1 MHVECVESSRN
12 PDPGGGLGI
21 FAPPLTL
28 PPMNSAGLQVL
39 IVPSPEAAMERA
51 REELRVALHERP
63 DALVSFDAGVT
74 FEPFLQGLASD
85 VISGRALAAWLVQNL
100 TGAPFRLTWT
110 LSSLLF
116 FIVPGWVVL
125 RRERQVEGVREGA
138 AGTAGSS
145 RTEDIAEERDDGG
158 R

>member
-1 MHVECVESSRN
+1 MTS
-12 PDPGGGLGI
+12 GGAHPETRRMMETAIGRLNVLEYVILGV
-21 FAPPLTL
+21 AVVLAL
-28 PPMNSAGLQVL
+28 LAG
-39 IVPSPEAAMERA
+39 
-51 REELRVALHERP
+51 
-63 DALVSFDAGVT
+63 
-74 FEPFLQGLASD
+74 
-85 VISGRALAAWLVQNL
+85 ALAAWLVENL

-145 RTEDIAEERDDGG
+145 RTEDIAEGRDDGG